1 MTTTKY
7 SVKFSEDTKYGKDKE
22 EELLP
27 KLEEKFGKLNKL
39 SQYSVFDFENDKVVI
54 ELKSR
59 KCSITKYPTTIVGKN
74 KIDRGI
80 VHSKEVYFC
89 FNFDE
94 GLYYWKLD
102 ENIMGN
108 VTFAE
113 GGRRDR
119 GKVEVKNYC
128 YIPCDL
134 LIKI

>member
-1 MTTTKY
+1 MSKKY
-7 SVKFSEDTKYGKDKE
+7 SVKFSEDSKYGTEKE

-39 SQYSVFDFENDKVVI
+39 SKYSVFDFENDKVII

-59 KCSITKYPTTIVGKN
+59 KCSISKYPTTIVGKN
-74 KIDRGI
+74 KIDKGI
-80 VHSKEVYFC
+80 VQTKEVYFF

-102 ENIMGN
+102 ENLIGN
-108 VTFAE
+108 VRFGE

-119 GKVEVKNYC
+119 GKVEVKEYC
-128 YIPCDL
+128 YIPCEL